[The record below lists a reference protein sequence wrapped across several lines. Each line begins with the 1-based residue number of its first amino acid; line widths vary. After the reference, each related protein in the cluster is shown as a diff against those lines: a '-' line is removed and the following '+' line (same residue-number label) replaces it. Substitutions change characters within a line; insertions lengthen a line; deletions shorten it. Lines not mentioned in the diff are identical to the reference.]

1 MRIIASLIA
10 GGLMT
15 ATASAQTATLPDL
28 AAHAAASAAE
38 QARYPAWSQPLQVD
52 SDPILSAREISIQ
65 SVRGPNGEAPA
76 LQAWASTVAAQPG
89 ETIELFAQ
97 LAWLD
102 TEQSPWDQ
110 LRGATGDWSI
120 TAELVTE
127 AGQPLASLDYTDSG
141 RGLDTV
147 AGDGVFTTALT
158 LDPTKAPPLGQA
170 SSVLVR
176 LTATAPDGS
185 VRKGSTGFLYSNPAA
200 ELTGKFRQ
208 RIEDGH
214 LVVLAEAT
222 VAAPGRVHLE
232 GSLADLAGQPQAIAQ
247 TAQVLSPG
255 VHWIPLRFH
264 GQLIR
269 DLGLVDALRLRAITL
284 RSTQGMPNAIGP
296 VLTDAFVVAPLP
308 LDQLVGDTAA
318 PASGLLAGG

>member
-1 MRIIASLIA
+1 MRFIASFIA

-76 LQAWASTVAAQPG
+76 LQAWTSDVAVQPG
-89 ETIELFAQ
+89 ETIQLFAR

-102 TEQSPWDQ
+102 TEQSPWEQ
-110 LRGATGDWSI
+110 LRSATGAWSI
-120 TAELVTE
+120 SAELVSE
-127 AGQPLASLDYTDSG
+127 AGETLANLEYVDTG
-141 RGLDTV
+141 RGLDV
-147 AGDGVFTTALT
+147 LAGDGVFTTALT
-158 LDPTKAPPLGQA
+158 LDATQPPPLGHA
-170 SSVLVR
+170 NSVLVR
-176 LTATAPDGS
+176 LTATAPDGA

-200 ELTGKFRQ
+200 KLTGRFRQ
-208 RIEDGH
+208 SIEDGH
-214 LVVLAEAT
+214 LVVLAETT
-222 VAAPGRVHLE
+222 VAAAGRVHLE

-247 TAQVLSPG
+247 TAEVLSPG
-255 VHWIPLRFH
+255 MHWIPLRFH

-296 VLTDAFVVAPLP
+296 VFTDALTLAPIP
-308 LDQLVGDTAA
+308 LER
-318 PASGLLAGG
+318 LAQSATR

>member
-1 MRIIASLIA
+1 MRFIASFIA

-38 QARYPAWSQPLQVD
+38 QARYPAWSHPLQVD

-76 LQAWASTVAAQPG
+76 LQAWTSDVAVQPG
-89 ETIELFAQ
+89 ETIQLFAQ

-102 TEQSPWDQ
+102 TEQSPWEQ
-110 LRGATGDWSI
+110 LRSATGAWSI
-120 TAELVTE
+120 SAELVTE
-127 AGQPLASLDYTDSG
+127 AGETLANLEYVDTG
-141 RGLDTV
+141 RGLDV
-147 AGDGVFTTALT
+147 LAGDGVFTTALT
-158 LDPTKAPPLGQA
+158 PDATQAPPLGQA

-176 LTATAPDGS
+176 LTATAPDGT

-200 ELTGKFRQ
+200 KLTGRFRQ
-208 RIEDGH
+208 SIEDGH
-214 LVVLAEAT
+214 LVILAEAT
-222 VAAPGRVHLE
+222 VAAAGRVHLE

-247 TAQVLSPG
+247 TAEVLSPG
-255 VHWIPLRFH
+255 MHWIPLRFH

-296 VLTDAFVVAPLP
+296 VFTDALTLAPIP
-308 LDQLVGDTAA
+308 LER
-318 PASGLLAGG
+318 LAQSATR

>member
-1 MRIIASLIA
+1 MRFIASFIA

-76 LQAWASTVAAQPG
+76 LQAWTSDVAVQPG
-89 ETIELFAQ
+89 ETIQLFAQ

-102 TEQSPWDQ
+102 TEQSPWEQ
-110 LRGATGDWSI
+110 LRSATGAWSI
-120 TAELVTE
+120 SAELVTE
-127 AGQPLASLDYTDSG
+127 AGETLANLEYVDTG
-141 RGLDTV
+141 RGLDV
-147 AGDGVFTTALT
+147 LAGDGVFTTALT
-158 LDPTKAPPLGQA
+158 LDATQAPPLGQA

-176 LTATAPDGS
+176 LTATAPDGT

-200 ELTGKFRQ
+200 KLTGRFRQ
-208 RIEDGH
+208 SIEDGH

-222 VAAPGRVHLE
+222 VAAAGRVHLE
-232 GSLADLAGQPQAIAQ
+232 GSLADLAGQPRAIAQ
-247 TAQVLSPG
+247 TAEVLSPG
-255 VHWIPLRFH
+255 MHWIPLRFH

-296 VLTDAFVVAPLP
+296 VFTDALTLAPIP
-308 LDQLVGDTAA
+308 LER
-318 PASGLLAGG
+318 LAQSATR

>member
-1 MRIIASLIA
+1 MRFIASFIA

-76 LQAWASTVAAQPG
+76 LQAWTSDVAVQPG
-89 ETIELFAQ
+89 ETIQLFAQ

-102 TEQSPWDQ
+102 TEQSPWEQ
-110 LRGATGDWSI
+110 LRSATGAWSI
-120 TAELVTE
+120 SAELVTE
-127 AGQPLASLDYTDSG
+127 AGETLANLEYVDTG
-141 RGLDTV
+141 RGLDV
-147 AGDGVFTTALT
+147 LAGDGVFTTALT
-158 LDPTKAPPLGQA
+158 LDATQAPPLGQA

-176 LTATAPDGS
+176 LTATAPDGT

-200 ELTGKFRQ
+200 KLTGRFRQ
-208 RIEDGH
+208 SIEDGH

-222 VAAPGRVHLE
+222 VAAAGRVHLE
-232 GSLADLAGQPQAIAQ
+232 GSLADLAGQPRAIA
-247 TAQVLSPG
+247 
-255 VHWIPLRFH
+255 
-264 GQLIR
+264 QLIR

-296 VLTDAFVVAPLP
+296 VFTDALTLAPIP
-308 LDQLVGDTAA
+308 LER
-318 PASGLLAGG
+318 LAQSATR

>member
-1 MRIIASLIA
+1 MRFIASFIA

-15 ATASAQTATLPDL
+15 ATASAQSATLPDL

-76 LQAWASTVAAQPG
+76 LQAWTSDVAVQPG
-89 ETIELFAQ
+89 ETIQLFAQ

-102 TEQSPWDQ
+102 TEQSPWEQ
-110 LRGATGDWSI
+110 LRSATGAWSI
-120 TAELVTE
+120 SAELVTE
-127 AGQPLASLDYTDSG
+127 AGETLANLEYADTG
-141 RGLDTV
+141 RGLDV
-147 AGDGVFTTALT
+147 LAGDGVFTTALT
-158 LDPTKAPPLGQA
+158 LDATQAPPLGQA

-176 LTATAPDGS
+176 LTATAPDGT

-200 ELTGKFRQ
+200 KLTGRFRQ
-208 RIEDGH
+208 SIEDGH

-222 VAAPGRVHLE
+222 VAAAGRVHLE

-247 TAQVLSPG
+247 TAEVLSPG
-255 VHWIPLRFH
+255 THWIPLRFH

-296 VLTDAFVVAPLP
+296 VFTDALTLAPIP
-308 LDQLVGDTAA
+308 LEQLAQSATR
-318 PASGLLAGG
+318 

>member
-1 MRIIASLIA
+1 MRFIASFIA

-76 LQAWASTVAAQPG
+76 LQAWTSDVAVQPG
-89 ETIELFAQ
+89 ETIQLFAQ

-102 TEQSPWDQ
+102 TEQSPWEQ
-110 LRGATGDWSI
+110 LRSATGAWSI
-120 TAELVTE
+120 SAELVTE
-127 AGQPLASLDYTDSG
+127 AGETLANLEYVDTG
-141 RGLDTV
+141 RGLDV
-147 AGDGVFTTALT
+147 LAGDGVFTTALT
-158 LDPTKAPPLGQA
+158 LDATQAPPLGQA

-176 LTATAPDGS
+176 LTATAPDGT

-200 ELTGKFRQ
+200 KLTGRFRQ
-208 RIEDGH
+208 SIEDGH

-222 VAAPGRVHLE
+222 VAAAGRVHLE
-232 GSLADLAGQPQAIAQ
+232 GSLADLAGQPRAIAQ
-247 TAQVLSPG
+247 TAEVLSPG
-255 VHWIPLRFH
+255 ML
-264 GQLIR
+264 
-269 DLGLVDALRLRAITL
+269 
-284 RSTQGMPNAIGP
+284 S
-296 VLTDAFVVAPLP
+296 
-308 LDQLVGDTAA
+308 
-318 PASGLLAGG
+318 

>member
-1 MRIIASLIA
+1 MRSF
-10 GGLMT
+10 
-15 ATASAQTATLPDL
+15 SAKT
-28 AAHAAASAAE
+28 
-38 QARYPAWSQPLQVD
+38 
-52 SDPILSAREISIQ
+52 
-65 SVRGPNGEAPA
+65 
-76 LQAWASTVAAQPG
+76 
-89 ETIELFAQ
+89 
-97 LAWLD
+97 
-102 TEQSPWDQ
+102 
-110 LRGATGDWSI
+110 
-120 TAELVTE
+120 
-127 AGQPLASLDYTDSG
+127 
-141 RGLDTV
+141 
-147 AGDGVFTTALT
+147 VFTTALT

-170 SSVLVR
+170 SSVLVQ

>member
-1 MRIIASLIA
+1 MRFIASFIA

-76 LQAWASTVAAQPG
+76 LQAWTSDVAVQPG
-89 ETIELFAQ
+89 ETIQLFAQ

-102 TEQSPWDQ
+102 TEQSPWEQ
-110 LRGATGDWSI
+110 LRSATGAWSI
-120 TAELVTE
+120 SAELVSE
-127 AGQPLASLDYTDSG
+127 AGEMLASLEYVDTG
-141 RGLDTV
+141 RGLDAL

-158 LDPTKAPPLGQA
+158 LDATQAPPLGQA
-170 SSVLVR
+170 NSVLVR
-176 LTATAPDGS
+176 LTATAPDGT

-200 ELTGKFRQ
+200 KLTGRFRQ
-208 RIEDGH
+208 SIEDGH
-214 LVVLAEAT
+214 LVVLAETT
-222 VAAPGRVHLE
+222 VAAAGRVHLE
-232 GSLADLAGQPQAIAQ
+232 GSLADLAGQPRAIAQ
-247 TAQVLSPG
+247 TAEVLSPG
-255 VHWIPLRFH
+255 MHWIPLRFH

-296 VLTDAFVVAPLP
+296 VFTDALTLAPIP
-308 LDQLVGDTAA
+308 LER
-318 PASGLLAGG
+318 LAQSATR

>member
-1 MRIIASLIA
+1 MRFIASFIA

-76 LQAWASTVAAQPG
+76 LQAWTSDVAVQPG
-89 ETIELFAQ
+89 ETIQLFAQ

-102 TEQSPWDQ
+102 TEQSPWEQ
-110 LRGATGDWSI
+110 LRSATGAWSI
-120 TAELVTE
+120 SAELVTE
-127 AGQPLASLDYTDSG
+127 AGETLANLEYVDTG
-141 RGLDTV
+141 RGLDV
-147 AGDGVFTTALT
+147 LAGDGVFTTALT
-158 LDPTKAPPLGQA
+158 LDATQAPPLGQA

-176 LTATAPDGS
+176 LTATAPDGT

-200 ELTGKFRQ
+200 KLTGRFRQ
-208 RIEDGH
+208 SIEDGH

-222 VAAPGRVHLE
+222 VAAAGRVHLE
-232 GSLADLAGQPQAIAQ
+232 GSLADLAGQPRAIAQ
-247 TAQVLSPG
+247 TAEVLSPG
-255 VHWIPLRFH
+255 MHWIPLRFH

-284 RSTQGMPNAIGP
+284 RSPI
-296 VLTDAFVVAPLP
+296 PLER
-308 LDQLVGDTAA
+308 
-318 PASGLLAGG
+318 LAQSATR

>member
-1 MRIIASLIA
+1 MRFIASFIA

-76 LQAWASTVAAQPG
+76 LQAWTSDVAVQPG
-89 ETIELFAQ
+89 DTIQLFAQ

-102 TEQSPWDQ
+102 TEQSPWEQ
-110 LRGATGDWSI
+110 LRSATGAWSI
-120 TAELVTE
+120 SAELVSE
-127 AGQPLASLDYTDSG
+127 AGEMLASLEYVDTG
-141 RGLDTV
+141 RGLDAL

-158 LDPTKAPPLGQA
+158 LDATQAPPLGQA
-170 SSVLVR
+170 NSVLVR
-176 LTATAPDGS
+176 LTATAPDGT

-200 ELTGKFRQ
+200 KLTGRFRQ
-208 RIEDGH
+208 SIEDGH
-214 LVVLAEAT
+214 LVVLAETT
-222 VAAPGRVHLE
+222 VAAAGRVHLE
-232 GSLADLAGQPQAIAQ
+232 GSLADLAGQPRAIAQ
-247 TAQVLSPG
+247 TAEVLSPG
-255 VHWIPLRFH
+255 MHWIPLRFH

-296 VLTDAFVVAPLP
+296 VFTDALTLAPIP
-308 LDQLVGDTAA
+308 LER
-318 PASGLLAGG
+318 LAQSATR